1 MKVKPK
7 ILLVEDDE
15 NIVKA
20 LTARLKSQG
29 YQVVPA
35 YDAVM
40 ATAQALQHHPDV
52 LLLDISMPG
61 GNGFTVAERLR
72 ESSMTA
78 DIPIIFI
85 TASKEQGLKER
96 AKELGAVGFL
106 EKPFE
111 AQELLS
117 VIRHALAGDLVPAF

>member
-1 MKVKPK
+1 MKSK

-15 NIVKA
+15 KIVKA
-20 LTARLKSQG
+20 LTIRLKSQG
-29 YQVVPA
+29 YDVVAA

-40 ATAQALQHHPDV
+40 AMAKALDCHPDV
-52 LLLDISMPG
+52 ILLDISMPG
-61 GNGFTVAERLR
+61 GNGFTVAERLND
-72 ESSMTA
+72 SSLTA
-78 DIPIIFI
+78 TVPVIFL
-85 TASKEQGLKER
+85 TASKEPGLRER

-117 VIRHALAGDLVPAF
+117 IIQHALAGDTAPAF

>member
-1 MKVKPK
+1 MKPK

-15 NIVKA
+15 KIVKA
-20 LTARLKSQG
+20 LSIRLKSQG
-29 YQVVPA
+29 YEVVAA

-40 ATAQALQHHPDV
+40 ATTKAMEQHTDV
-52 LLLDISMPG
+52 VLLDISMPG

-72 ESSMTA
+72 NSTLTN

-85 TASKEQGLKER
+85 TASKEAGLRDR

-111 AQELLS
+111 AQELVS
-117 VIRHALAGDLVPAF
+117 VIRHALDGDVTPAV

>member
-1 MKVKPK
+1 MKSK

-15 NIVKA
+15 KIVKA
-20 LTARLKSQG
+20 LTIRLKSQG
-29 YQVVPA
+29 YDVVAA

-40 ATAQALQHHPDV
+40 ATAKAMEHHPNV
-52 LLLDISMPG
+52 ILLDISMPG

-72 ESSMTA
+72 DSSITA

-85 TASKEQGLKER
+85 TASKEPGLRER
-96 AKELGAVGFL
+96 AKELGAVAFL

-117 VIRHALAGDLVPAF
+117 LMQHALAGDTAPAF

>member
-1 MKVKPK
+1 MKPK

-15 NIVKA
+15 KIVKA
-20 LTARLKSQG
+20 LSIRLKSQG
-29 YQVVPA
+29 YEVVAA

-40 ATAQALQHHPDV
+40 ATTKAMEQHTDV
-52 LLLDISMPG
+52 VLLDISMPG

-72 ESSMTA
+72 NSTLTN

-85 TASKEQGLKER
+85 TASKEAGLRAR

-111 AQELLS
+111 AQDLVS
-117 VIRHALAGDLVPAF
+117 VIRHALDGDVTPAV